1 MNPFARL
8 QNDEVFVIDPDG
20 NRSRM
25 FKTAVAAQGG
35 KTTASIFDKT
45 LHVESGWRLAKSLPG
60 NREDV
65 YAILDADY
73 SPGLASIPPHWT
85 LTLSK
90 ETAMKTST
98 PAPVYNINANNVQ
111 IGDNNVQHIA
121 ASLVGLGQQID
132 ASSASVE
139 EKKEAKGL
147 ILRAL
152 AHPVTSKLLGAA
164 VAGIV
169 AGLSGG
175 PQ

>member
-8 QNDEVFVIDPDG
+8 QNDEVYVIDLTG

-25 FKTAVAAQGG
+25 FKTAVASKNGQTSA
-35 KTTASIFDKT
+35 AIFEKD
-45 LHVESGWRLAKSLPG
+45 LRVESGWKLAKSLPG
-60 NREDV
+60 NREDI
-65 YAILDADY
+65 YTILDADY
-73 SPGLASIPPHWT
+73 SPGLATIPPHWN
-85 LTLSK
+85 LTLAK
-90 ETAMKTST
+90 ESAMKSPT
-98 PAPVYNINANNVQ
+98 PTPVYNINAHNVQ
-111 IGDNNVQHIA
+111 IGDHNVQHIA

-152 AHPVTSKLLGAA
+152 EHPVTSKLLGAA

-169 AGLSGG
+169 AGLTGS
-175 PQ
+175 